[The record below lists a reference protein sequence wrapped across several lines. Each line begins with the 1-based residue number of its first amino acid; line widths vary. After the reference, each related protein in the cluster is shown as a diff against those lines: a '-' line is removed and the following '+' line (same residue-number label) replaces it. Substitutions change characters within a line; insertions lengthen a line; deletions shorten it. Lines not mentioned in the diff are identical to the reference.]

1 MSTATVEIYR
11 TESGSVYEV
20 VGDQIRRTS
29 DEGRPDI
36 DGWQTYRSIN
46 RLPASLFRPGQPG
59 EVLEVLLESGRRI
72 YTSRLV
78 LPFGRGVDV

>member
-20 VGDQIRRTS
+20 EGDRIRRSS
-29 DEGRPDI
+29 DDGRPGL
-36 DGWQTYRSIN
+36 DGWQTYRAIN
-46 RLPASLFRPGQPG
+46 RVPASLFAPGQRG
-59 EVLEVLLESGRRI
+59 EVLEVVLTTGRRI

-78 LPFGRGVDV
+78 PPYGIGHTG

>member
-20 VGDQIRRTS
+20 VGDQVRRS
-29 DEGRPDI
+29 AVDGRPALE
-36 DGWQTYRSIN
+36 GWQRYRSIN
-46 RLPASLFRPGQPG
+46 RLPASLFKPGQQG
-59 EVLEVLLESGRRI
+59 EVLEVVLEDGRRI

-78 LPFGRGVDV
+78 TPFWG

>member
-20 VGDQIRRTS
+20 AGDQVRRSST
-29 DEGRPDI
+29 DGHPTL

-46 RLPASLFRPGQPG
+46 RLPASLFKPGQPG
-59 EVLEVLLESGRRI
+59 EVLEVVLDNGRRI

-78 LPFGRGVDV
+78 LPFGLGIDS